1 MPTDVLAALERKRAT
16 ERRDNRRD
24 QALIVLISV
33 AGCGLTV
40 LRALQSE
47 VFESALIA
55 LGTLE

>member
-1 MPTDVLAALERKRAT
+1 
-16 ERRDNRRD
+16 
-24 QALIVLISV
+24 VLISV